1 MRDVVHWKFNQESF
15 QPRSP
20 RSHHL
25 ITMDCAPI
33 AQFDRNPERSKS
45 HELRPTLLTQ
55 DAFHPNQNQ
64 LNCMSFKAFR
74 YTPGWR
80 STFDMEIRNVMFSDG
95 GGISEDWLGTS
106 YWCEIQIKNPCTLHN
121 LDYLIDIQWKV
132 AIKDANWTERNQLR
146 ASATSLHPNRAQ
158 LQVNPEVT
166 PS

>member
-1 MRDVVHWKFNQESF
+1 MWFIENSIKSLFNHAPQDHIILSQWIVRQSRSLTGILKGPRATSSDPHCWRRMHFILIKTNSTACPLRHFDIHQADDQHLTWKSE
-15 QPRSP
+15 
-20 RSHHL
+20 
-25 ITMDCAPI
+25 
-33 AQFDRNPERSKS
+33 
-45 HELRPTLLTQ
+45 
-55 DAFHPNQNQ
+55 
-64 LNCMSFKAFR
+64 MSCFR
-74 YTPGWR
+74 
-80 STFDMEIRNVMFSDG
+80 MG

-121 LDYLIDIQWKV
+121 LDYLIGIQWKV